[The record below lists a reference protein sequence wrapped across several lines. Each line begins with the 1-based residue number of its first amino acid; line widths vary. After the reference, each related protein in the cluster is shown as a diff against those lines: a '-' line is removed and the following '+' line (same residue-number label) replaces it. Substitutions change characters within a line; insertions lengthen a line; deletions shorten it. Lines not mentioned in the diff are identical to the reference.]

1 MNEAWYAVEI
11 YPNAPDQ
18 VPCDVCHAVS
28 RVIAVQKVH
37 TPNVMYRCS
46 AECPK
51 CGTRE
56 IVVSGI
62 RPENGVG

>member
-18 VPCDVCHAVS
+18 VPCDVCHAVC
-28 RVIAVQKVH
+28 RVTAVQKLKS
-37 TPNVMYRCS
+37 PKVMYRCS
-46 AECPK
+46 AVCPH

-56 IVVSGI
+56 IVASGI
-62 RPENGVG
+62 TPENGDG